1 MISSNSR
8 TVTADITAVLTA
20 PKPVNLAATLIYSAG
35 DPYAVQ
41 VNFHVGAGEP
51 LGWCLAREVLAAGL
65 DGPAPEIAAD
75 VRVWPDE
82 TRGLLCIGLTSSSG
96 SVVFKNDEA
105 RGHPRVGLTSSSSS
119 GSAVFE
125 TDEAPVAEFL
135 ARSYQLVPEGEET
148 AHLYLDADLADL
160 LREAS

>member
-1 MISSNSR
+1 MISENAR
-8 TVTADITAVLTA
+8 TVTADIDVVLTG
-20 PKPVNLAATLIYSAG
+20 PKPVNLTATLVYSVG
-35 DPYAVQ
+35 DPYAIQ
-41 VNFHVGAGEP
+41 VNFHVGADEP
-51 LGWCLAREVLAAGL
+51 LGWCLAREVLSAGL

-96 SVVFKNDEA
+96 SAVFKNDDT
-105 RGHPRVGLTSSSSS
+105 RGHPRTGLTSSIR
-119 GSAVFE
+119 SAVFE

-148 AHLYLDADLADL
+148 AHLDLDEDLADL
-160 LREAS
+160 LREAP